1 MKRSGPRL
9 PSTLAR
15 WRIQLDKLLRQKT
28 PLGLRDFPQ
37 LDADIE
43 EAFAEGVAVA
53 EYFDDT
59 IRSELEDL
67 GFPYEDLDDQV
78 VQERILAELEAQGFA
93 GLGEHAN
100 GGRP

>member
-1 MKRSGPRL
+1 MKASEPK
-9 PSTLAR
+9 TLAQ
-15 WRIQLDKLLRQKT
+15 WRGQLDQLIRQKT

-43 EAFAEGVAVA
+43 EAFTEGVAVA

-59 IRSELEDL
+59 VRCELEDL
-67 GFPYEDLDDQV
+67 GFPYQDLDDHE
-78 VQERILAELEAQGFA
+78 VQERILAELEAQGYA
-93 GLGEHAN
+93 GLGEDAS

>member
-1 MKRSGPRL
+1 MKLSETK
-9 PSTLAR
+9 TLAQ
-15 WRIQLDKLLRQKT
+15 WRRQLDKLLRLKT

-59 IRSELEDL
+59 IRNELEDL
-67 GFPYEDLDDQV
+67 GFPYQDLDDV
-78 VQERILAELEAQGFA
+78 EVQERILAELEAQGYPGCP
-93 GLGEHAN
+93 GLDDAS
-100 GGRP
+100 GRPL